1 MKRMETNS
9 DEFEAQVERMI
20 RISKEKPLLP
30 ETYVPWDDEPNQDT
44 LFMPEKLVSLAGH
57 PLWDTLTKE
66 QQIELGRLEVVQVM
80 YSYAWSETLACHF
93 FNRHLLKLNPDSSE
107 YRFLIRELI
116 EEYRHQEMFGMAIK
130 KLDRIPIMPTRL
142 HKFFGNLT
150 VKRLRPSLVFMSV
163 LSIELM
169 ADIYAKHIRKDEKV
183 FSVMR
188 KSSELHYIEE
198 GRHIFYTESWLKKFT
213 AKAGF
218 FRATQYSI
226 VVMLNIYFMRTLYVK
241 KEFFQKIG
249 VENPNK
255 YYKAAIKH
263 YRGKFAE
270 NSLKAS
276 IEFVNSFNGFNWITK
291 PLWRKILK
299 ASV

>member
-1 MKRMETNS
+1 MKARKIKSEN
-9 DEFEAQVERMI
+9 FEEQVERMI

-30 ETYVPWDDEPNQDT
+30 ETYVPWDDEPGPDT
-44 LFMPEKLVSLAGH
+44 LFMPEKLVSLSGH
-57 PLWDTLTKE
+57 PLWDTLSKE

-93 FNRHLLKLNPDSSE
+93 FNRHLLTLNPDSVE
-107 YRFLIRELI
+107 YRFLLRELI
-116 EEYRHQEMFGMAIK
+116 EEYRHQEMFGMAIR
-130 KLDRIPIMPTRL
+130 KLDRKPILPTRM

-150 VKRLRPSLVFMSV
+150 VKRMRPSHVYMSV

-198 GRHIFYTESWLKKFT
+198 GRHIFYTEAWLEKFT
-213 AKAGF
+213 LNAGF

-226 VVMLNIYFMRTLYVK
+226 IVMLNIYFMRTLYVK
-241 KEFFQKIG
+241 KDFFKRIG
-249 VENPNK
+249 VDDPDK
-255 YYKAAIKH
+255 YFKAAIQNYKV
-263 YRGKFAE
+263 KFAD

-276 IEFVNSFNGFNWITK
+276 IEFVNTFNGFNWITK
-291 PLWRKILK
+291 PLWRRILK
-299 ASV
+299 AKI